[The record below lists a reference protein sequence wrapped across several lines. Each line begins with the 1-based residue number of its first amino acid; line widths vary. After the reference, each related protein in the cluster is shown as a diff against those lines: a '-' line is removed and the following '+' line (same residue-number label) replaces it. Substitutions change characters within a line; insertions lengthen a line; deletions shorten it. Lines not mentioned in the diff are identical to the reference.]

1 MKKQL
6 LIAAVAA
13 SMNSIAVADIS
24 LSGRTLLYGDEDHS
38 SYAVNNVAICSV
50 VVYKDKLIEAGA
62 TLTGKSGG
70 TSVVAQI
77 GLDNANAV
85 EQLYATSSVA
95 GNKVT
100 FKTMDMLAAAGRKL
114 ASGTTFG
121 ATYTKASGAMGG
133 IDVSVEG
140 IYISTE
146 VLA

>member
-13 SMNSIAVADIS
+13 SMTSLAVADIS

-38 SYAVNNVAICSV
+38 SYAVNNVVI
-50 VVYKDKLIEAGA
+50 YKDKLIEAGA

>member
-13 SMNSIAVADIS
+13 SMTSVAVADIS

-38 SYAVNNVAICSV
+38 SYAVNNAVL
-50 VVYKDKLIEAGA
+50 YKDKLIEAGA

-85 EQLYATSSVA
+85 EQLDATSSVA

-114 ASGTTFG
+114 ASGATFG
-121 ATYTKASGAMGG
+121 AIYTKASGAMGG

-146 VLA
+146 VLS